1 MPQVP
6 ELQQTSS
13 TSLLLIDGTDR
24 QTDGHH
30 IVTETLTD
38 RSDVQ
43 RQNIKS
49 VVYRRVVFDLLP
61 SRLFLLL
68 YRLRQPALRL
78 RCPPAPLQL
87 RLFQLLQLAPRA
99 LRLLSQQPLLGAMTP
114 PLRRFTLAPQLLLQA
129 TSVRL

>member
-30 IVTETLTD
+30 VVTETLTD

-78 RCPPAPLQL
+78 RCPPAALQL
-87 RLFQLLQLAPRA
+87 RLFQLLQVAPRA
-99 LRLLSQQPLLGAMTP
+99 LRLRSLLGATTP